1 MEGEKILHSERNY
14 IEYTK
19 MCHKK
24 YDNTK
29 KNWCLKNKSM
39 HDLHCMKANFRLG
52 AWFRLAQFQLYT
64 IHEEQLDELTQL
76 TEGNL
81 LSWRFNRGLTRARS
95 YTQGFKMKRKKYCFS
110 LCTCMT
116 INILLNSIYK
126 HDQTHH

>member
-1 MEGEKILHSERNY
+1 MKAMQSLESEQILHSERNY
-14 IEYTK
+14 IEYRK

-24 YDNTK
+24 YKNAK
-29 KNWCLKNKSM
+29 KNWCLKSKSM
-39 HDLHCMKANFRLG
+39 NHLHCMKANFRLG
-52 AWFRLAQFQLYT
+52 TWFRLAQFQLYT

-76 TEGNL
+76 IEGNL

-116 INILLNSIYK
+116 INKNNYYC
-126 HDQTHH
+126 